1 MAGEFFLWGGFVL
14 GCLWHLFAWVLGA
27 ATAGYSV
34 TTEGN
39 VSLHVLV
46 LLNVGISG
54 VTLCAF
60 GYLLF
65 G

>member
-14 GCLWHLFAWVLGA
+14 GCLWHLMSWLWASIANGE
-27 ATAGYSV
+27 
-34 TTEGN
+34 TTEAN
-39 VSLHVLV
+39 QLV
-46 LLNVGISG
+46 LLNAGISG

-65 G
+65 A